1 MNTSDK
7 LYPDTVEGLVDILRK
22 LRSPEG
28 CPWDRKQT
36 YETLKHTL
44 TEETAELLDAVDDA
58 DYPHMC
64 EELGDIMMNLVFYT
78 VIAEERGDF
87 TFADTIRQIN
97 AKMIRRHPHVF
108 ANANAGDSD
117 DVIELWDAI
126 KKQENHPDRTSV
138 LDGVPRGLSG
148 LLQAEKIQRKAARYG
163 FDWENQ
169 NQIVEKIEEELAE
182 LKEAMGNN
190 SQSEINDEIGDLLFA
205 VVNLARFRK
214 QGSTEDLLQGTIRKF
229 SHRFRYIEKRLLE
242 QGRSLEDADI
252 QQMEELW
259 QEAKNFH

>member
-7 LYPDTVEGLVDILRK
+7 LYPDTVDGLVAILRK

-44 TEETAELLDAVDDA
+44 TEETAELLDTVDDA
-58 DYPHMC
+58 DHHHMC
-64 EELGDIMMNLVFYT
+64 EELGDIMMNLVFYS

-87 TFADTIRQIN
+87 TFADVLRQIN
-97 AKMIRRHPHVF
+97 AKMVRRHPHVF
-108 ANANAGDSD
+108 ADADAGSSD

-126 KKQENHPDRTSV
+126 KKKENHPGRESV
-138 LDGVPRGLSG
+138 LDGIPRGLSG
-148 LLQAEKIQRKAARYG
+148 LLQAEKIQRKAAKYG

-169 NQIVEKIEEELAE
+169 EQIIEKIEEELAE
-182 LKEAMGNN
+182 IKEAMANDN
-190 SQSEINDEIGDLLFA
+190 QAEINNEIGDLLFA

-214 QGSTEDLLQGTIRKF
+214 QGSSEDLLQGTIRKF
-229 SHRFRYIEKRLLE
+229 SHRFRHIEKRLQE
-242 QGRSLEDADI
+242 QGSSLEEADI
-252 QQMEELW
+252 VQMEELW
-259 QEAKNFH
+259 QEAKNFQ